1 MTLRKL
7 ISGVLTPQM
16 RARAIRAEQIG
27 RDKLA
32 PAIRFL
38 GFNRTLLNRMLNCP
52 QDVCIEVTSSCDAD
66 CIMCP
71 RRSMARR
78 QGPMEFGLFCKV
90 VDEALAMGVSSLSL
104 NGYGEISTLKNY
116 REYLAYIRRKSGDV
130 TISIN
135 TNGMRMSEQMA
146 RDYIDFRVNVVN
158 ITIDGAR
165 KETFESIRKYL
176 KLEQVEQNVRRLIEI
191 RNQLKAKLPL
201 VSVGMIVMEQNRA
214 EIEEFRQKWEPI
226 VDKLMFSGLA
236 NRVGSVDW
244 VQIEQPVNWQKTPCF
259 LLWSQL
265 PIWNDGSAA
274 LCCDD
279 WNAETPTGNA
289 GSTSLR
295 ELWQGAERQRLR
307 QVHSAGRGDEIAACR
322 ACQRPHNGPQWFR
335 DLHSRGVN

>member
-1 MTLRKL
+1 
-7 ISGVLTPQM
+7 M
-16 RARAIRAEQIG
+16 RARAIRAEQLG

-32 PAIRFL
+32 PAIKFL
-38 GFNRTLLNRMLNCP
+38 GMNRTLLNKALKAP
-52 QDVCIEVTSSCDAD
+52 QDVCIELTSACDAD

-71 RRSMARR
+71 RRSMSRR
-78 QGPMEFGLFCKV
+78 QGPMEFGLFKKV
-90 VDEALAMGVSSLSL
+90 VDQAIEMGVPIISL

-116 REYLAYIRRKSGDV
+116 RDYLAYIRQKSKDI
-130 TISIN
+130 TISVN
-135 TNGMRMSEQMA
+135 TNGMRMDEQMA
-146 RDYIDFRVNVVN
+146 RDYIEFRVNVVN

-176 KLEQVEQNVRRLIEI
+176 KLEQVENNVRRLIEL
-191 RNQLKAKLPL
+191 RDESKAKLPMI
-201 VSVGMIVMEQNRA
+201 SVGMIVMEQNRP

-236 NRVGSVDW
+236 NRAGSVEW
-244 VQIEQPVNWQKTPCF
+244 VQIDQPVNWTKTPCF

-289 GSTSLR
+289 ATTSLR

-307 QVHSAGRGDEIAACR
+307 DVHSSGHGDEIAACR

-335 DLHSRGVN
+335 DLHNRDVN